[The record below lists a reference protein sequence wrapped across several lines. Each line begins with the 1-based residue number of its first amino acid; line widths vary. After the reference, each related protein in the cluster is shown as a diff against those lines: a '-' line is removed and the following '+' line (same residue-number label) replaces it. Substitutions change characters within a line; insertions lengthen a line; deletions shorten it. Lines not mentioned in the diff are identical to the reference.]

1 MNQNSIQIKAEARVL
16 FVDMNSFF
24 ARCEQQ
30 VNFWLRNRPVGV
42 CVYTGKYGCVISLST
57 EAKALGIKAGTR
69 LNDVM
74 ALHPDFIPVESNPAR
89 YRQFHTKIINILQ
102 QHCKDVV
109 PKSIDEAIINLSNY
123 EHSDPVAIAKQI
135 KRDILEKV
143 GDWLECSVG
152 IAPNAFLAK
161 LASVQG
167 KKKGG
172 LMRIT
177 PQNIDEVLSSL
188 KLGDLPGIG
197 ANMSYRLERAGIMTP
212 LEMRYAT
219 PQRLKTIFKSIDGI
233 YWHYRLN
240 FIETNIVAH
249 DYKGMQAMRQI
260 SAEKRKHIE
269 YIEQLF
275 MTLCLTLEKRMV
287 HHKFYCKSI
296 GFTARYEDGTRWDD
310 AFAITLPVQD
320 AVSLMRMIRL
330 RIGKFEQLSG
340 AGPVL
345 NTHIDSMRVAVTN
358 FVNTGNM
365 FYSLFDDIEQ
375 KDVALKTMYDIKSK
389 FGADKLIRAMEMTD
403 GKVIKDVI
411 GFGSVKDLTEL
422 DYKAA
427 IFQPP
432 LKPAHEQNED
442 HYQEF

>member
-1 MNQNSIQIKAEARVL
+1 MNQNSIQIKTEARVL

-74 ALHPDFIPVESNPAR
+74 ALHPDFIPVESNPTR
-89 YRQFHTKIINILQ
+89 YRQFHTKIINVLQ
-102 QHCKDVV
+102 QHCQDVV
-109 PKSIDEAIINLSNY
+109 PKSIDEAIINLTNY
-123 EHSDPVAIAKQI
+123 DHTDPLTIARQI
-135 KRDILEKV
+135 KRDILTQV

-161 LASVQG
+161 LASVRG
-167 KKKGG
+167 KKTGG
-172 LMRIT
+172 LMMIT
-177 PQNIDEVLSSL
+177 PQNIDNVLSEL

-197 ANMSYRLERAGIMTP
+197 ANMSYRLERAGIKTP

-219 PQRLKTIFKSIDGI
+219 PQRLKGIFKSIDGI

-260 SAEKRKHIE
+260 SAEKRKQSE

-287 HHKFYCKSI
+287 YHKFYCKSI

-310 AFAITLPVQD
+310 GFAITLPVQD
-320 AVSLMRMIRL
+320 AVSLMRMIKL
-330 RIGKFEQLSG
+330 RADKFEKLTG
-340 AGPVL
+340 TGPIF
-345 NTHIDSMRVAVTN
+345 NNNITQMRVAVTN

-365 FYSLFDDIEQ
+365 FYSLFDDMERQ
-375 KDVALKTMYDIKSK
+375 DTALKTMHEIKNK
-389 FGADKLIRAMEMTD
+389 FGSEKLIRAMEMTD
-403 GKVIKDVI
+403 GKIIKDVI

-422 DYKAA
+422 DYKMPSVAA
-427 IFQPP
+427 KDLLPD
-432 LKPAHEQNED
+432 ED
-442 HYQEF
+442 FFDQEY

>member
-1 MNQNSIQIKAEARVL
+1 VNQNSIQVKAEPRVL

-57 EAKALGIKAGTR
+57 EAKERGLKAGMR

-74 ALHPDFIPVESNPAR
+74 AVCPDFIPVESNPTR
-89 YRQFHTKIINILQ
+89 YREFHTKIINVLKQ
-102 QHCKDVV
+102 YCQDVV
-109 PKSIDEAIINLSNY
+109 PKSIDEAIINLTNY
-123 EHSDPVAIAKQI
+123 EHSDPLTIARQI
-135 KRDILEKV
+135 KREILEKV
-143 GDWLECSVG
+143 GDYLECSVG

-161 LASVQG
+161 LASVRG

-172 LMRIT
+172 LLMIT
-177 PQNIDEVLSSL
+177 PQNIDEILSEL

-197 ANMSYRLERAGIMTP
+197 ANMSYRLERAGIKTP
-212 LEMRYAT
+212 LEMRHT
-219 PQRLKTIFKSIDGI
+219 SPQRLKAIFKSIDGI

-249 DYKGMQAMRQI
+249 DYQGMQAMRQI
-260 SAEKRKHIE
+260 SAEKRKNIE
-269 YIEQLF
+269 YIDQLF

-310 AFAITLPVQD
+310 GFAITLPVQD
-320 AVSLMRMIRL
+320 AVNLMRMIRL
-330 RIGKFEQLSG
+330 RVDKFERLSG
-340 AGPVL
+340 TGPVF
-345 NTHIDSMRVAVTN
+345 NNNITQMRVAVTN

-365 FYSLFDDIEQ
+365 FYSLFDDIERQ
-375 KDVALKTMYDIKSK
+375 DTALKTMHEIKSK
-389 FGADKLIRAMEMTD
+389 FGSDKLIRAMEMTD

-422 DYKAA
+422 DYKMPIAE
-427 IFQPP
+427 PS
-432 LKPAHEQNED
+432 KPRQGEE
-442 HYQEF
+442 YIEY

>member
-1 MNQNSIQIKAEARVL
+1 VNQNSIHVKPEPRVL

-57 EAKALGIKAGTR
+57 EAKERGLKAGMR

-74 ALHPDFIPVESNPAR
+74 AVCPDFIPVESNPTR
-89 YRQFHTKIINILQ
+89 YREFHTRIINVLKVY
-102 QHCKDVV
+102 CNDVV
-109 PKSIDEAIINLSNY
+109 PKSIDEAIINLTNY
-123 EHSDPVAIAKQI
+123 DQSDPLTIARQI

-161 LASVQG
+161 LASVRG
-167 KKKGG
+167 KKTGG
-172 LMRIT
+172 LMMIT
-177 PQNIDEVLSSL
+177 PQNIDDVLKGL

-197 ANMSYRLERAGIMTP
+197 GNMSYRLERGGINTP
-212 LEMRYAT
+212 LEMRYAN
-219 PQRLKTIFKSIDGI
+219 PQRLKTIFKSIEGI

-249 DYKGMQAMRQI
+249 DYHGMQAMRQI
-260 SAEKRKHIE
+260 SAEKRKNID

-296 GFTARYEDGTRWDD
+296 GFTARYEDGSRWDD
-310 AFAITLPVQD
+310 GFAITLPVQD

-330 RIGKFEQLSG
+330 RMEKFELRTNN
-340 AGPVL
+340 APVL
-345 NTHIDSMRVAVTN
+345 NASINSMRVAVTN

-365 FYSLFDDIEQ
+365 FYNLFEDMER
-375 KDVALKTMYDIKSK
+375 KDTALKTMHEIKNK
-389 FGADKLIRAMEMTD
+389 FGSNKLIRAMEMTD
-403 GKVIKDVI
+403 SKVINDVI
-411 GFGSVKDLTEL
+411 GFGSVKDLTDL
-422 DYKAA
+422 DYKS
-427 IFQPP
+427 
-432 LKPAHEQNED
+432 
-442 HYQEF
+442 